1 MHIAVTSDCVIPN
14 ALSVSARARM
24 SMAPRFNKR
33 QRGTRC
39 SWPSTATRFQ
49 LGIAMFFGQRTLNT
63 TISYEQLKNATNR
76 RWHTSG
82 LVDPDATW
90 LFNLIYLLFPQNTLQ
105 ARGHIYSAAYSG
117 WYCVSD
123 ETFLTD
129 SQIRLDESS
138 GTRYSLESGH
148 PVEWTEETNYMFRLT
163 QFQDDVRHWVQQ
175 DARIRPAKFEKI
187 LLDTLSEPLPDVSVS
202 RPASR
207 VHWAIPVPND
217 SSQTVYVWL
226 DALINYLS
234 SLGYP
239 DEQVS
244 VLVTVFPLPSYS
256 VRSCALSIVLTG
268 RRHSKSLARIYSS
281 SMASIGP
288 PF

>member
-1 MHIAVTSDCVIPN
+1 
-14 ALSVSARARM
+14 
-24 SMAPRFNKR
+24 
-33 QRGTRC
+33 
-39 SWPSTATRFQ
+39 
-49 LGIAMFFGQRTLNT
+49 
-63 TISYEQLKNATNR
+63 
-76 RWHTSG
+76 
-82 LVDPDATW
+82 
-90 LFNLIYLLFPQNTLQ
+90 
-105 ARGHIYSAAYSG
+105 
-117 WYCVSD
+117 
-123 ETFLTD
+123 
-129 SQIRLDESS
+129 
-138 GTRYSLESGH
+138 
-148 PVEWTEETNYMFRLT
+148 MFRLSR
-163 QFQDDVRHWVQQ
+163 FQDDVRYWVQQ

-244 VLVTVFPLPSYS
+244 VLLGVFPLTSYS
-256 VRSCALSIVLTG
+256 VSSCAFSIVLIG
-268 RRHSKSLARIYSS
+268 RRHSKSLAKIYSS